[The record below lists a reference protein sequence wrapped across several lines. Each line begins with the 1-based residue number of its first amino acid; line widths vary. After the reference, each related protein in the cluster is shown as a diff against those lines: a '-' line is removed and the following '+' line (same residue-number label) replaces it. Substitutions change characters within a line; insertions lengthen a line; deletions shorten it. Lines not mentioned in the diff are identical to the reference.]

1 MKEKKKK
8 DDCVSYCAKFVKHST
23 KSINFEMV
31 KKKKQR
37 TPFKQQKAAN
47 KFQVELLVFISLN
60 ERMNEWMNG
69 IDK

>member
-1 MKEKKKK
+1 M
-8 DDCVSYCAKFVKHST
+8 A
-23 KSINFEMV
+23 